1 MAALRCILQP
11 CNPCHR
17 QHIKKHVTR
26 TSIRPHGCHQ
36 LCSITAAGTAPLHR
50 RPDPKPSPGGKQDSS
65 HHWQTA
71 ASHYIHL
78 SQAAILG
85 LLLAAGRRSH
95 STLSALQHKRHVCR
109 TAATRATAALS
120 GENNKEER
128 KPHHAINCTS
138 GQAAQHFHQSASAGG
153 TAWLA
158 NSSRGRNAAASLP
171 PHPFLADTH
180 TDTCTCWHTRVARSG
195 LLLLLL
201 RCPHTTPRKPRAAPA
216 QLPQLLWQ
224 HTSQHRPT
232 AGSSSSRT
240 RSPGP
245 CPLQSQ
251 PSQKCP
257 CWQSPPLSRC
267 RRSPASLLCC

>member
-128 KPHHAINCTS
+128 KPHHAITLHMGTGCTAFS
-138 GQAAQHFHQSASAGG
+138 PVSQCGWDSLAGEQQQRSKCCG
-153 TAWLA
+153 VTAPTPFSRRYTHRHMHMLA
-158 NSSRGRNAAASLP
+158 HPCCTQRVAAAAAALS
-171 PHPFLADTH
+171 TH
-180 TDTCTCWHTRVARSG
+180 NATQATCSTCT
-195 LLLLLL
+195 
-201 RCPHTTPRKPRAAPA
+201 AAPTA
-216 QLPQLLWQ
+216 VAT
-224 HTSQHRPT
+224 HIPT
-232 AGSSSSRT
+232 QT
-240 RSPGP
+240 N
-245 CPLQSQ
+245 
-251 PSQKCP
+251 
-257 CWQSPPLSRC
+257 CWQQQL
-267 RRSPASLLCC
+267 

>member
-1 MAALRCILQP
+1 ML
-11 CNPCHR
+11 
-17 QHIKKHVTR
+17 HVHP
-26 TSIRPHGCHQ
+26 SV
-36 LCSITAAGTAPLHR
+36 LTAATNC
-50 RPDPKPSPGGKQDSS
+50 
-65 HHWQTA
+65 A
-71 ASHYIHL
+71 ASQLLGRHHYTG
-78 SQAAILG
+78 G
-85 LLLAAGRRSH
+85 LIPNPAQVAS
-95 STLSALQHKRHVCR
+95 R
-109 TAATRATAALS
+109 TAATTGKQQHPTTYICHKQQYWVCCLLLDDDRTQHSQHSNTKGMCAGQPPRAQLQHSQGRTTKKKGNPIMQSL
-120 GENNKEER
+120 
-128 KPHHAINCTS
+128 CTW